1 MATPTSWTPAPR
13 ACNGNYGGPCPP
25 VGDTPHRYIFT
36 LFALAVPSVQV
47 AGGIPVTG
55 SAALYGFVLNEG
67 LGAALLDT
75 ASFTATY
82 GR

>member
-1 MATPTSWTPAPR
+1 
-13 ACNGNYGGPCPP
+13 
-25 VGDTPHRYIFT
+25 
-36 LFALAVPSVQV
+36 VQA
-47 AGGIPVTG
+47 AGGIPSTG

-67 LGAALLDT
+67 LGAALLGT